1 MLRFVDTLSQEIH
14 ALDRL
19 VKRAARGNVVATQL
33 QSLPG
38 VGPFG
43 ALMLEA
49 EIGPITRFRSSHEL
63 AAYAGLSCRARTA
76 PAAARPRRR
85 RPRRQPLAQVDPDR
99 DRADAQARPRPRRD
113 LLSTPRPREGES
125 QSDRRRGAK
134 LCCYLYWM
142 LKEGWSYAEWL
153 LQHEPPPSNHA
164 SVSSDVEAR
173 EDDFGRSWKRR
184 RATLR
189 IAPR

>member
-63 AAYAGLSCRARTA
+63 AAYAGLVPSTHSSGGRTTTEASA
-76 PAAARPRRR
+76 PPATA
-85 RPRRQPLAQVDPDR
+85 
-99 DRADAQARPRPRRD
+99 
-113 LLSTPRPREGES
+113 G
-125 QSDRRRGAK
+125 
-134 LCCYLYWM
+134 
-142 LKEGWSYAEWL
+142 
-153 LQHEPPPSNHA
+153 
-164 SVSSDVEAR
+164 SS
-173 EDDFGRSWKRR
+173 GS
-184 RATLR
+184 
-189 IAPR
+189 